1 MRVKEDVGKANT
13 VTSGGFILMTGWNYV
28 GGRVDLLGDV
38 ISGIETQRK
47 YNNLGKGEHS
57 GI

>member
-1 MRVKEDVGKANT
+1 
-13 VTSGGFILMTGWNYV
+13 MTGWNYV

-47 YNNLGKGEHS
+47 YNKFEKGKHS
-57 GI
+57 GISNGRLIFAVK

>member
-1 MRVKEDVGKANT
+1 
-13 VTSGGFILMTGWNYV
+13 MTGWNYV

-47 YNNLGKGEHS
+47 YKNLGKGKRS
-57 GI
+57 GISNGYLVFAVKW